1 MIRRARR
8 RSRPVSRVLFPGPK
22 AGVAAIS
29 LGRQL
34 PDASSNLTRS
44 TLPEG
49 IPDGPSFSHEE
60 KAEPIRSCSGW
71 GLPSFP
77 GRPGNGELLPRHFTL
92 TPNLAAGAVYFLWHF
107 PSRRRDSVLRS
118 TLPCGARTFLSRG
131 TSRCPASG
139 HPADSDAC
147 SYYITL
153 FSPHQSPGSPFR
165 RRRCSVPGGYGRCSP
180 NRCPS

>member
-1 MIRRARR
+1 MMPGARR

-22 AGVAAIS
+22 AGTAAIS

-34 PDASSNLTRS
+34 PDASSDLTRS

-49 IPDGPSFSHEE
+49 IPDEPSLSRKE

-71 GLPSFP
+71 GLPGFP
-77 GRPGNGELLPRHFTL
+77 GHPGNGELLPRHFTL
-92 TPNLAAGAVYFLWHF
+92 TPNLAAGAVSFLWHF

-118 TLPCGARTFLSRG
+118 TLPCGARTFLSRD
-131 TSRCPASG
+131 TSRCRASG

-147 SYYITL
+147 PQYITL
-153 FSPHQSPGSPFR
+153 LPPHQSPGSPFR
-165 RRRCSVPGGYGRCSP
+165 RRRCSFPWGYGRCSP
-180 NRCPS
+180 SRPPS